1 MYKNQFKYDKA
12 EDMFLH
18 ALDMSERLLGK
29 AHPHVLNRCV
39 LPMTMAGQPSAF
51 PLVKP
56 TADQSRHDLFSWRW
70 VRTCR
75 YSNLLDCYEKWGRV
89 DKAADVER
97 KLVALRQYVAD
108 HPDLAFGD

>member
-1 MYKNQFKYDKA
+1 VYKNQFKFDKA

-39 LPMTMAGQPSAF
+39 F
-51 PLVKP
+51 VPLCARP
-56 TADQSRHDLFSWRW
+56 PIPHTTLA
-70 VRTCR
+70 RTHSCR
-75 YSNLLDCYEKWGRV
+75 YNNLLDCYEKWGRV
-89 DKAADVER
+89 DKASEVEH

-108 HPDLAFGD
+108 HPNLSFGD